1 MTALPLN
8 GRSYLDLLGLQA
20 GVRADQQ
27 HAGRPPRI
35 PVSGNLSAGQL
46 SVNGQRENANAFMVN
61 GGDVE
66 EVGYNGASIVPTLD
80 SIQEF
85 RLLTNSFDAEFGHFS
100 GAVVNMITKSGTNAI
115 HGTVFEFL
123 RNDKLDARNFFD
135 RNLTD
140 PVTGAEIPNSA
151 RGVFQ
156 RNQYGLAFGG
166 PIMKNRLFFCTRLS
180 GNTRGARRH
189 HRRHAGAV
197 PPGAW
202 RQFFRRSNNR
212 L

>member
-1 MTALPLN
+1 
-8 GRSYLDLLGLQA
+8 
-20 GVRADQQ
+20 
-27 HAGRPPRI
+27 
-35 PVSGNLSAGQL
+35 
-46 SVNGQRENANAFMVN
+46 MVN

-100 GAVVNMITKSGTNAI
+100 GAVVNVITKSRTNAI

-123 RNDKLDARNFFD
+123 RNDKLDAQNFFD

-140 PVTGAEIPNSA
+140 PKTGAEIPNSA

-166 PIMKNRLFFCTRLS
+166 PIMKNRHFSSATIRAL
-180 GNTRGARRH
+180 ARREATRPVMFWS
-189 HRRHAGAV
+189 HR
-197 PPGAW
+197 
-202 RQFFRRSNNR
+202 FRNAAAIFRTLASQDTNR
-212 L
+212 LPASFAATTIRRTGLWPPC